1 MAEGAGHADNVGAR
15 LLAPHRAASSQ
26 LKFGRTSAPLWPQT
40 WQVNSG
46 SKMGQPDVIRPAA
59 DSGPMAAPT
68 IREID
73 QPTPNASGAH
83 LSKGNLFVAGSFGHA
98 PLKRAQAKSSS
109 SGFSSHRS
117 ICVAATVVLA
127 AED

>member
-1 MAEGAGHADNVGAR
+1 M
-15 LLAPHRAASSQ
+15 PI
-26 LKFGRTSAPLWPQT
+26 TSAPDCWRRFFPAEIRADVGAFVTANLAGD
-40 WQVNSG
+40 SG

-83 LSKGNLFVAGSFGHA
+83 LSEGNRFVAGSFGHA

-109 SGFSSHRS
+109 SGFSSHRG